1 MAETKTLACSKRGC
15 KWTVD
20 VEAKA
25 PAANGTVIHPER
37 AGDEHRVHLS

>member
-1 MAETKTLACSKRGC
+1 MTETKTLTCSKRTC

-25 PAANGTVIHPER
+25 PAASGTVIHPDKP
-37 AGDEHRVHLS
+37 GDEHRVHLS